1 MSVHKGAT
9 LVVLAIVSAFVAA
22 QPGGGA
28 FMLPSPTGPL
38 HVATAR
44 WVITDPS
51 HRDPFDAAEP
61 RRVEVVAWYPTDATS
76 GAPAPYLREGP
87 DSIRSFARA
96 FGNINLFDDLVN
108 VRTHAIQEA
117 PPAAR
122 PAKLPLLVFSHGYT
136 SVPAASTALLED
148 LASHGYA
155 VLSVIHPHESSAS
168 TIADGRVVTM
178 TDDGGRMRQ
187 PIQDVLGEWR
197 REDAIMGEVTAAQ
210 DRGAQLRRLREY
222 LSTLPRTHEALRRWL
237 DDIRAVVAQWST
249 VTDGTAGALQR
260 RVNLARFGVFGHS
273 MGGVSSAEYCL
284 GEPRCRA
291 VLNLDGIPQYGSMI
305 DERLG
310 RPLLMMYSSR
320 PGRIGASDAI
330 YERTAHPYH
339 KVVADGTRHLDFT
352 DMVFWPALRE
362 RKILGTA
369 APDAVTANTRAV
381 VQEFFDQELLGRRST
396 ILSGRRRLPGVT
408 VTRHEG
414 SVAAPK

>member
-1 MSVHKGAT
+1 MFGVVST
-9 LVVLAIVSAFVAA
+9 LIAA

-28 FMLPSPTGPL
+28 FTLPPPTGPL
-38 HVATAR
+38 RVATAR
-44 WVITDPS
+44 WVVTDPNR
-51 HRDPFDAAEP
+51 RDPFDPAEP

-155 VLSVIHPHESSAS
+155 VLSVIHPYESSAS
-168 TIADGRVVTM
+168 TIAEGRVVTM
-178 TDDGGRMRQ
+178 TDDAGRMRQ

-197 REDAIMGEVTAAQ
+197 REDAIMGEVTQAAG
-210 DRGAQLRRLREY
+210 RGAQLQRLREY
-222 LSTLPRTHEALRRWL
+222 LSALPRTHEALQRWV
-237 DDIRAVVAQWST
+237 DDIRAAIARWPG
-249 VTDGTAGALQR
+249 VTDGAAAALRR
-260 RVNLARFGVFGHS
+260 RVNLERFGVFGHS

-291 VLNLDGIPQYGSMI
+291 VLNLDGIPQYGSLI
-305 DERLG
+305 DKRLG
-310 RPLLMMYSSR
+310 RPLLMVYSSR

-330 YERTAHPYH
+330 YERSARPYY
-339 KVVADGTRHLDFT
+339 KVIADGTRHLDFI

-362 RKILGTA
+362 RKILGTV
-369 APDAVTANTRAV
+369 APDVVTANTRAV
-381 VQEFFDQELLGRRST
+381 VREFFDQELLGRRSA

-408 VTRHEG
+408 VARRD
-414 SVAAPK
+414 